1 MVLPS
6 LSLEDCFIFPLDF
19 NLPCFPLHIKGW
31 KSRWWTHSLSPQSQL
46 PSFSGGLHLLLQPFI
61 DSLVFTERVQE
72 SAYVSLIL
80 LSSNESPGKWPGK
93 KKGKVISKWVQSTS
107 TPSTCWFYKILMP
120 RWTEGTN
127 CVLYLTAAG
136 DFMLNRFFNI
146 VWPSTVK
153 RKTTFVPALHSGH
166 DFCR

>member
-6 LSLEDCFIFPLDF
+6 LSLEGCFVFPLD
-19 NLPCFPLHIKGW
+19 LSPQCFPLHIKGW
-31 KSRWWTHSLSPQSQL
+31 KSRWWTHSLSTRESAAKVFWWTPPLPTTFYCQS
-46 PSFSGGLHLLLQPFI
+46 GLHRENARECICFPHSLLFWWWI
-61 DSLVFTERVQE
+61 TWEVTRKKERE
-72 SAYVSLIL
+72 SHKQVGPKY
-80 LSSNESPGKWPGK
+80 
-93 KKGKVISKWVQSTS
+93 
-107 TPSTCWFYKILMP
+107 CWFYKILML

-153 RKTTFVPALHSGH
+153 RKTTFVPALRSGH